1 MEQVS
6 LKLHL
11 FRSYLWSKTASL
23 LIGFALFFYNSGVL
37 YSTLEKAMATH
48 SRILAWRIP
57 GTEEPGG
64 LPCMGLHRV
73 GHGWSDLAAAAAVA
87 VGYFWRLCS
96 VLFSQLLV
104 APEILGMGEAHH
116 IQLKYNSLNA
126 ISVYL
131 WPMRLQR
138 QVIGLHTPNI
148 WCWNQHRKTA
158 IDISVQKWG
167 KWESQRSSQSRAVL
181 G

>member
-73 GHGWSDLAAAAAVA
+73 GHGWSDLAAAAAALHISRNFRLLNILAANIKKKIKYIKPEHKNWGSTRCSVTTQRGGMQWRGRGA
-87 VGYFWRLCS
+87 VGRE
-96 VLFSQLLV
+96 V
-104 APEILGMGEAHH
+104 
-116 IQLKYNSLNA
+116 
-126 ISVYL
+126 
-131 WPMRLQR
+131 
-138 QVIGLHTPNI
+138 
-148 WCWNQHRKTA
+148 
-158 IDISVQKWG
+158 
-167 KWESQRSSQSRAVL
+167 WESEHMYT
-181 G
+181 

>member
-73 GHGWSDLAAAAAVA
+73 GHDWSDLAAAAAAAAFYGRENDLASLVDPLGTYA
-87 VGYFWRLCS
+87 AGEQYV
-96 VLFSQLLV
+96 VLSK
-104 APEILGMGEAHH
+104 GM
-116 IQLKYNSLNA
+116 
-126 ISVYL
+126 
-131 WPMRLQR
+131 
-138 QVIGLHTPNI
+138 
-148 WCWNQHRKTA
+148 
-158 IDISVQKWG
+158 
-167 KWESQRSSQSRAVL
+167 
-181 G
+181 